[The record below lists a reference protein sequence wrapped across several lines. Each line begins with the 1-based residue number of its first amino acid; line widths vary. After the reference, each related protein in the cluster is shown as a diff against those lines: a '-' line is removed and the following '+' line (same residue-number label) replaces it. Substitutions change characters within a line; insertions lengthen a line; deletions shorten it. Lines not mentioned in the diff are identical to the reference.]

1 MEKSKFCC
9 SIINE
14 SVSSGSDED
23 TTNLI
28 LHSLSSKYDTSSRAI
43 NTENINSTS
52 VGTAVTIVSKE
63 IQYANTA
70 TGEVVEMTQDQS
82 NSAYPS
88 HVEKVNMEN
97 RTDQNE
103 YEVNIYCY
111 YLQFYFIFVLIFTFG
126 VIVERIY

>member
-1 MEKSKFCC
+1 MEKSKFC
-9 SIINE
+9 SNIINE

-23 TTNLI
+23 TTKLI

-70 TGEVVEMTQDQS
+70 TGEVVEMTQDQR

-111 YLQFYFIFVLIFTFG
+111 YLQF
-126 VIVERIY
+126 